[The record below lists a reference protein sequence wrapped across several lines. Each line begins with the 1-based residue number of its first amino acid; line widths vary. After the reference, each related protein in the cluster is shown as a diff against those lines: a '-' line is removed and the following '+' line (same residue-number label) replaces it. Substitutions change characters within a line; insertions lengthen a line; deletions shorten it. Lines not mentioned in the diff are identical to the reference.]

1 MEVTSNLDA
10 PTGWRSKM
18 KMAEVV
24 DAGIDFRNGLSAGYI
39 SINRYQNSVKNANG
53 PNNTRPKQIPYLAN
67 NRRSG
72 MNAIRVA
79 GKQTGKIYS

>member
-10 PTGWRSKM
+10 PMGWRSKM

-39 SINRYQNSVKNANG
+39 SINRYQNSQRGNVNH
-53 PNNTRPKQIPYLAN
+53 TRTKHIPYLKAN
-67 NRRSG
+67 LNSG

-79 GKQTGKIYS
+79 GRTSGKIYN